1 MCSRTAHVCG
11 GQKATFKKSVFIRV
25 PLLLSCLAGPIF
37 LVLLLFLPLPLSLL
51 FPSPSPPPVRFR
63 RIPILQGSSLLSTA
77 VGWSDFWNLLSD
89 TLLTVPCRYGHRAR
103 SPAVHSLPR
112 GSELLPEARLGVRGK
127 RLCSPGKPRH
137 PLPSVCCLSVGSQNS
152 KCLFVF
158 RDEVSFSPGWT

>member
-1 MCSRTAHVCG
+1 M
-11 GQKATFKKSVFIRV
+11 
-25 PLLLSCLAGPIF
+25 LAP
-37 LVLLLFLPLPLSLL
+37 LFLSSSSSSPFPLPLLSPSP
-51 FPSPSPPPVRFR
+51 FPSPVRF
-63 RIPILQGSSLLSTA
+63 RIPILQGSGLLSTA
-77 VGWSDFWNLLSD
+77 VGWSDFWNLLPD